1 MTTLDPAYD
10 DVQHAVKDALRAH
23 WRLFLFEGVLLVI
36 LGVLAIL
43 APVAATIATDILIGW
58 LLLIAGL
65 CGIFAVFAARNIA
78 SFLWSLIPG
87 VLSTAVGAMLLLKP
101 IEGAVSLTV
110 LLTAFFITEG
120 VFQTVASIAYRNA
133 MGRSWGWVLAS
144 GIADLILA
152 AIIIMGWPVSA
163 VWVLGL
169 LVGVNLITSGWA
181 IVMAA
186 LAGRNAPQAQK
197 EAAV

>member
-1 MTTLDPAYD
+1 MTTLNPAYN
-10 DVQHAVKDALRAH
+10 DVQHPVKDALRAH
-23 WRLFLFEGVLLVI
+23 WRLFLFEGVI
-36 LGVLAIL
+36 LIMLGILAIA

-58 LLLIAGL
+58 LLLIAGIS
-65 CGIFAVFAARNIA
+65 GIFAVFAARNIA

-87 VLSTAVGAMLLLKP
+87 VLSVAVGAMLLLKP
-101 IEGAVSLTV
+101 IEGAVSLTL

-120 VFQTVASIAYRNA
+120 VFQTVASIAYRDA
-133 MGRSWGWVLAS
+133 MGSSWGWVLAS
-144 GIADLILA
+144 GISDLILA
-152 AIIIMGWPVSA
+152 AIIILGWPISA

-186 LAGRNAPQAQK
+186 LAGRNAPQAPSG
-197 EAAV
+197 ATV

>member
-1 MTTLDPAYD
+1 M
-10 DVQHAVKDALRAH
+10 
-23 WRLFLFEGVLLVI
+23 
-36 LGVLAIL
+36 LGILAIA

-58 LLLIAGL
+58 LLLIAGIS
-65 CGIFAVFAARNIA
+65 GIFAVFAARNIA
-78 SFLWSLIPG
+78 SFLWSLIPA
-87 VLSTAVGAMLLLKP
+87 VFSIAVGALLLLKP

-120 VFQTVASIAYRNA
+120 VFQTVASIAYRDA
-133 MGRSWGWVLAS
+133 MGSSWGWVLAS
-144 GIADLILA
+144 GISDLILA
-152 AIIIMGWPVSA
+152 AIIILGWPISA

-186 LAGRNAPQAQK
+186 LAGRNAPHAPNG
-197 EAAV
+197 VTV